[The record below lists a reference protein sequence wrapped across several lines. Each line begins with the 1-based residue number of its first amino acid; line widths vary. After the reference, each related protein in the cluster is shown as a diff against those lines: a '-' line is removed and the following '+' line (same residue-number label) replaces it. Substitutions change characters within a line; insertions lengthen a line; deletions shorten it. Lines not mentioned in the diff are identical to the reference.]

1 MSKIQCEFE
10 LDVDVDIESAKD
22 KDYKGKCAF
31 DKKCKGNYIMMYRDK
46 HMFRYSLGYQLRND
60 IGKNIVFILMNPSFA
75 DKQYLDKTLYNIK
88 KFLEEKDKE
97 KFFNRFIVL
106 NLFPIR
112 KSKSETDFD
121 VQMEKYEELQNKN
134 DERILKILSSEKIK
148 DVFMAWGG
156 KYHYIATKKEWFKKL
171 RERVISENIEIYAYL
186 NNDGTPRH
194 FSLIKKEEFKP
205 LEELKVKL
213 TNMPI
218 FETNKKK

>member
-1 MSKIQCEFE
+1 
-10 LDVDVDIESAKD
+10 
-22 KDYKGKCAF
+22 
-31 DKKCKGNYIMMYRDK
+31 
-46 HMFRYSLGYQLRND
+46 
-60 IGKNIVFILMNPSFA
+60 
-75 DKQYLDKTLYNIK
+75 
-88 KFLEEKDKE
+88 
-97 KFFNRFIVL
+97 
-106 NLFPIR
+106 
-112 KSKSETDFD
+112 
-121 VQMEKYEELQNKN
+121 MEKYEELQNKN